1 MAETL
6 EAQVTGG
13 ASAAG
18 HVADQGRLFIR
29 PPMGPRVSD
38 HLNPYFSEHPRDPV
52 AIPYAWCPH
61 VIEGDSRTANAF
73 CMICM
78 AFICWECH
86 ECHPYEHRNVKQ
98 S

>member
-1 MAETL
+1 MQRRAL
-6 EAQVTGG
+6 AHIFLVGG
-13 ASAAG
+13 GRVQRVIEVNMNPDPQAA
-18 HVADQGRLFIR
+18 IR
-29 PPMGPRVSD
+29 
-38 HLNPYFSEHPRDPV
+38 
-52 AIPYAWCPH
+52 YAWCPD

-78 AFICWECH
+78 AFMCWECH

>member
-1 MAETL
+1 ML
-6 EAQVTGG
+6 FVGL
-13 ASAAG
+13 AAG
-18 HVADQGRLFIR
+18 TCWAAVGYNGFLEVN
-29 PPMGPRVSD
+29 M
-38 HLNPYFSEHPRDPV
+38 NPDPQA

-78 AFICWECH
+78 AFMCWECH
-86 ECHPYEHRNVKQ
+86 ECHPYEHRNAKQ